1 MKKLSVLAVTIVTAV
16 SISATSCDSKPSAKL
31 NKGIDSASYAIGLA
45 NGSMFKQNLSTFP
58 GNDPINVD
66 ALLAGFI
73 QAMKGDS
80 SAMQMS
86 PEEAQTFIQTFVT
99 RIQEEETAAQK
110 EEGDKFLAE
119 NKTKP
124 GVITTASGLQYQVV
138 TEGTGARPV
147 DTDQVK
153 VYYTGTLLDG
163 TEFDSTAKN
172 GGEPAV
178 FGVTQVIPGWTEGLK
193 IMPVGS
199 KYIFWIPSDLAYGV
213 RGAGQQIKPNSTLKF
228 EVELLE
234 IVK

>member
-1 MKKLSVLAVTIVTAV
+1 MKKLSILAVTVVTAV

-58 GNDPINVD
+58 GKDPINVD
-66 ALLAGFI
+66 ALLAGFM

-80 SAMQMS
+80 TTMKMTV
-86 PEEAQTFIQTFVT
+86 EEAQTFIQGFVI
-99 RIQEEETAAQK
+99 RVQDEENSVNK

-124 GVITTASGLQYQVV
+124 GVVTTESGLQYMVEK
-138 TEGTGARPV
+138 EGDGPRPV
-147 DTDQVK
+147 ATDQVK
-153 VYYTGTLLDG
+153 VHYTGTLLDG
-163 TEFDSTAKN
+163 TKFDSSLDR
-172 GGEPAV
+172 GEPAV
-178 FGVTQVIPGWTEGLK
+178 LGVAQVIPGWTEGLQ

-213 RGAGQQIKPNSTLKF
+213 RGAGQDIKPNSTLKF
-228 EVELLE
+228 EVELLD